1 MSSKPLLLDTC
12 AVIWLFNR
20 SPMAAET
27 KAAISSAAMAGDLY
41 VSPFSG
47 WEIGMLVKKHKIA
60 LTTSPQRWFGFVA
73 NHPGITLASLD
84 HDLLIDSSFLPDQ
97 PPSDPADR
105 IIVETARRFRLCIIT
120 RDRPILDY
128 ASAGHVSAM
137 AC

>member
-1 MSSKPLLLDTC
+1 
-12 AVIWLFNR
+12 
-20 SPMAAET
+20 MAAET